1 MYMDLGNKEKRIK
14 YLEDKFDNLLD
25 VIGQNYG
32 QALMKELVYRLDL
45 TIDGFNKE
53 MLELFA
59 SLKKRESDRQKY
71 LKNRNK
77 TSKNKKKVSEK
88 KLTKWEEKLKE
99 LEQTK

>member
-1 MYMDLGNKEKRIK
+1 MDLGNKEKRIK

-32 QALMKELVYRLDL
+32 QTLMKELVSRLDL
-45 TIDGFNKE
+45 TIDEFNKE
-53 MLELFA
+53 MSELFA
-59 SLKKRESDRQKY
+59 SLKNRESDRQKY

-77 TSKNKKKVSEK
+77 SSKNKKNVSEK